1 MPISVIIA
9 KGVIRVDK
17 TKKKRKRLIFR
28 SAVLVLLLGL
38 VAFAVIGNLSKDN
51 AVVAEGEEAPNFQL
65 KQFGTNGKTM
75 SLEDLEGK
83 GVMLNFWATYCKPC
97 EAEMPYMQKLYP
109 KYKDKGVEIVG
120 VNLDAT
126 KMIVNKF
133 IDEYDLTFPNLHDEG
148 GQVMDLYNVGQIPST
163 YFINED
169 GVVVEKVVGPLTLE
183 KLDSYLQQIQPK
195 G

>member
-1 MPISVIIA
+1 M
-9 KGVIRVDK
+9 DK